1 MIAGN
6 LAILSTGVFA
16 GAAVYV
22 SLVEHPARMS
32 CGNSVALAQWR
43 PSYKRATVMQASLA
57 VAGALLAAFA
67 WYASGVRTW
76 LIGAI
81 CIGAVIPFTLLVMLP
96 VNAKMENDHLDPSS
110 EEATTL
116 LDRWGRLH
124 AFRSFLG
131 LVAFALMLIARL

>member
-6 LAILSTGVFA
+6 LATLATGVFA

-32 CGNSVALAQWR
+32 GDTAHALMEWR

-57 VAGALLAAFA
+57 VVGTVLAAAA
-67 WYASGVRTW
+67 WYVSGVRIW

-81 CIGAVIPFTLLVMLP
+81 CLGSVIPYTLLIMLP
-96 VNAKMENDHLDPSS
+96 VNVRMESDHLDPSS
-110 EEATTL
+110 EEAKTL

-131 LVAFALMLIARL
+131 LVAFALMLIARQ

>member
-6 LAILSTGVFA
+6 LALLTTGVFA

-22 SLVEHPARMS
+22 SLVEHPARLS
-32 CGNSVALAQWR
+32 CGNSIALAQWR

-57 VAGALLAAFA
+57 VSGTLLAALA
-67 WYASGVRTW
+67 WHTSGVKTW
-76 LIGAI
+76 LLGAL
-81 CIGAVIPFTLLVMLP
+81 CLGAVIPFTLLVMLP
-96 VNAKMENDHLDPSS
+96 VNARMENDHLDPSS
-110 EEATTL
+110 DEAKTL

-131 LVAFALMLIARL
+131 LVAFALMLIARM